1 VKLVKIG
8 IFRAKLCDFCID
20 TAFLYFFKHKGA
32 VLLNTYVM
40 CKNPILRNW
49 LKEHQLSIEKMLRC
63 QYPDDMVLVMS
74 LRSLARRP
82 LLRPSEISYLNLIW
96 NHLILG
102 QAQLKN
108 NQRKYLKNLTK
119 TIDKRSKRPTQ
130 NPTGGAHT

>member
-1 VKLVKIG
+1 M
-8 IFRAKLCDFCID
+8 CD
-20 TAFLYFFKHKGA
+20 
-32 VLLNTYVM
+32 
-40 CKNPILRNW
+40 NPTLRNW
-49 LKEHQLSIEKMLRC
+49 LKEHQLSIKKMLRC
-63 QYPDDMVLVMS
+63 QYPDDMILVMS

-82 LLRPSEISYLNLIW
+82 LLRHTEISYLNLIW